1 MGRQWSG
8 SGLIEMSSGLRSD
21 VQNRIAKDFVVLRAL
36 SPHLGS
42 ARSARLKDLPSRWC
56 KIMPIAV
63 TECIYKITI
72 SGPVSMYLARWMS
85 WCALWRRIWK
95 AWSPPE
101 IHSYSSR
108 WSTGML
114 LYSLC
119 DLQFRVRQ
127 HFCFYSKVL
136 GPPGSSSQPL
146 SGCWTL
152 SQPRLCLRSSQA
164 GWFLLH
170 FSTLIEA
177 QDFKFSFQAKPFEAW
192 AGASYTDQLPH
203 SFGEDKSYWTCTK
216 HQVCA
221 PRAPWC
227 LWAMAPP
234 FGNFLKILLFW
245 TRHPSFMSS
254 LRS

>member
-164 GWFLLH
+164 GWFLL
-170 FSTLIEA
+170 
-177 QDFKFSFQAKPFEAW
+177 P
-192 AGASYTDQLPH
+192 
-203 SFGEDKSYWTCTK
+203 
-216 HQVCA
+216 
-221 PRAPWC
+221 
-227 LWAMAPP
+227 
-234 FGNFLKILLFW
+234 
-245 TRHPSFMSS
+245 SS
-254 LRS
+254 LRSKRRT